1 MRKLILI
8 RHSISKV
15 DPAKPAGE
23 WALSAEGRQRCK
35 PAAELLAPY
44 RPGVVVTSREPK
56 AAETGQLIAEALG
69 LRCTTADG
77 LHEHDRKGVGYLRTQ
92 EEFEQRVAHLF
103 ACPGQTVFGRESADE
118 AHARFSRAVSDALA
132 QYPGENVAIATHG
145 TVMALFVARAAGL
158 DPFEF
163 WKQLTMP
170 SLVVM
175 RLPGF
180 ELEAVHTN
188 SVGSGVARK

>member
-1 MRKLILI
+1 
-8 RHSISKV
+8 
-15 DPAKPAGE
+15 
-23 WALSAEGRQRCK
+23 
-35 PAAELLAPY
+35 
-44 RPGVVVTSREPK
+44 
-56 AAETGQLIAEALG
+56 
-69 LRCTTADG
+69 
-77 LHEHDRKGVGYLRTQ
+77 VGYLRTQ

-180 ELEAVHTN
+180 ELEAVH
-188 SVGSGVARK
+188 VGIGRAG